1 MGKGSRNF
9 DIPKNSSGETVHI
22 KLEEP
27 ALVAENLRLTT
38 WGSSFILATH
48 LHRFALDWNSLHP
61 AASHVSDNTGTT
73 SSTTSTISVL
83 ELGAGTGL
91 VGLSAAAIWNTNVV
105 LSDLAPIVP
114 GLAVNICTNRK
125 TLCALGGSAFCGTLD
140 WANPDKL
147 VLHSIDAEGQ
157 RQQEHTLQA
166 ETNKATVIL
175 AADTIYSEEHPG
187 MLSGTILRWLK
198 HGPDARAIIAYP
210 MRVAYLDEIREL
222 WELLQSGGLEAIDEG
237 RELVGDDWDDEVLH
251 EWSMWR
257 WQTGEGNH

>member
-27 ALVAENLRLTT
+27 ALAAENLGLTT
-38 WGSSFILATH
+38 WGSSFILATR

-61 AASHVSDNTGTT
+61 AASHVSDNLGA
-73 SSTTSTISVL
+73 ISVL

-91 VGLSAAAIWNTNVV
+91 VGLSAAAIWNTNVF

-125 TLCALGGSAFCGTLD
+125 TLCALGGSAVCGTLD

-147 VLHSIDAEGQ
+147 VLHSIDAEDQ
-157 RQQEHTLQA
+157 RRQEHTTLQVD
-166 ETNKATVIL
+166 TNKATVIL
-175 AADTIYSEEHPG
+175 AADTVYSEEHPS
-187 MLSGTILRWLK
+187 MLSGTILKWLK

-222 WELLQSGGLEAIDEG
+222 WELLQRGGLEAIDEG

-251 EWSMWR
+251 EWSVWR

>member
-9 DIPKNSSGETVHI
+9 DIPKNSSGESVHI

-27 ALVAENLRLTT
+27 ALAAENLRLTT
-38 WGSSFILATH
+38 WGSSFILATR
-48 LHRFALDWNSLHP
+48 LHCFALDWNYLHP
-61 AASHVSDNTGTT
+61 AAPHASDDP
-73 SSTTSTISVL
+73 VL
-83 ELGAGTGL
+83 EVGAGTGL

-125 TLCALGGSAFCGTLD
+125 TICALGGSAFCGTLD

-147 VLHSIDAEGQ
+147 VLHSTDGEDQQ
-157 RQQEHTLQA
+157 RREHTLQA
-166 ETNKATVIL
+166 GTNKATVIL
-175 AADTIYSEEHPG
+175 AADTIYSEEHPA
-187 MLSGTILRWLK
+187 MLSRTILRWLK
-198 HGPDARAIIAYP
+198 HGPDARVIIAYP

-222 WELLQSGGLEAIDEG
+222 WELLQRGGLEAIDEG
-237 RELVGDDWDDEVLH
+237 RELVGDDH
-251 EWSMWR
+251 EWSIWR

>member
-27 ALVAENLRLTT
+27 ALAAENLTLTT
-38 WGSSFILATH
+38 WGSSFILATR
-48 LHRFALDWNSLHP
+48 LHHFALDWNSLRP
-61 AASHVSDNTGTT
+61 AASHVPDNPD
-73 SSTTSTISVL
+73 TISVL

-114 GLAVNICTNRK
+114 GLAANICTNRK

-147 VLHSIDAEGQ
+147 VLHSSSTTT
-157 RQQEHTLQA
+157 TLQA

-187 MLSGTILRWLK
+187 ILSGTILRWLK
-198 HGPDARAIIAYP
+198 HGPEARVIIAYP

-222 WELLQSGGLEAIDEG
+222 WELLQRGGLEAIDEG

-251 EWSMWR
+251 EWSVWR
-257 WQTGEGNH
+257 WRTGEGNHF

>member
-27 ALVAENLRLTT
+27 ALAAENLRLTT
-38 WGSSFILATH
+38 WGSSFILATR

-61 AASHVSDNTGTT
+61 AAST
-73 SSTTSTISVL
+73 STTSTTITSVL

-114 GLAVNICTNRK
+114 GLAANICTNRK
-125 TLCALGGSAFCGTLD
+125 TLSALGGSAFCGTLD

-147 VLHSIDAEGQ
+147 VLH
-157 RQQEHTLQA
+157 T
-166 ETNKATVIL
+166 T
-175 AADTIYSEEHPG
+175 
-187 MLSGTILRWLK
+187 
-198 HGPDARAIIAYP
+198 
-210 MRVAYLDEIREL
+210 MRPSTRC
-222 WELLQSGGLEAIDEG
+222 
-237 RELVGDDWDDEVLH
+237 
-251 EWSMWR
+251 
-257 WQTGEGNH
+257 

>member
-27 ALVAENLRLTT
+27 ALAAENLRLTT
-38 WGSSFILATH
+38 WGSSFILATR

-61 AASHVSDNTGTT
+61 AASTGTT
-73 SSTTSTISVL
+73 ISTSVL

-147 VLHSIDAEGQ
+147 VLHTTSSIDAEGQ
-157 RQQEHTLQA
+157 EHSTTLQA

-187 MLSGTILRWLK
+187 MLSRTILRWLK
-198 HGPDARAIIAYP
+198 HGSDARAIIAYP

>member
-1 MGKGSRNF
+1 MGKGSHNF

-27 ALVAENLRLTT
+27 ALAAENLRLTT
-38 WGSSFILATH
+38 WGSSFILAAR
-48 LHRFALDWNSLHP
+48 LHRFALDWNSL
-61 AASHVSDNTGTT
+61 SDNPG
-73 SSTTSTISVL
+73 TISVL

-114 GLAVNICTNRK
+114 ALAANICTNRK

-147 VLHSIDAEGQ
+147 VLHSIDAEG
-157 RQQEHTLQA
+157 QEHTLQA

-222 WELLQSGGLEAIDEG
+222 WELLQRGGLEAIDEG
-237 RELVGDDWDDEVLH
+237 RELLVGDDWDDEVLH
-251 EWSMWR
+251 EWSAWR
-257 WQTGEGNH
+257 WQTGEGTH